1 MAVSD
6 TTKKYRKKYWITL
19 ICSWLLTIGPSL
31 IFFFKGF
38 AEAETH
44 TKVCMSLI
52 MILAI
57 IMAVLMAL
65 MKVKLKRTLFW
76 LLLLGA
82 YFGLH
87 SMATVMIVM
96 AICNVIDEVFVS
108 PYCNHC
114 KDKLSINKEI
124 DKRC

>member
-1 MAVSD
+1 MA
-6 TTKKYRKKYWITL
+6 TKITKSYRKKYWISLL
-19 ICSWLLTIGPSL
+19 ISWLLTIGPCL

-52 MILAI
+52 MILSLV
-57 IMAVLMAL
+57 MALLMAL

-82 YFGLH
+82 YFGLN
-87 SMATVMIVM
+87 SMALAMITM
-96 AICNVIDEVFVS
+96 AICNVLDEIIVT
-108 PYCNHC
+108 PYNHHARE
-114 KDKLSINKEI
+114 KLSINKEI
-124 DKRC
+124 DKRG